1 LSESGL
7 LDVRTQ
13 KSLTSF
19 DQQNSIEKRAT
30 CHDSIELTTECNPV
44 QKVWNAKNISKK
56 ECELDE

>member
-44 QKVWNAKNISKK
+44 QKV
-56 ECELDE
+56 